1 MRFPKSNRDDL
12 CSTINSPGPGAYS
25 KLERPSSAGPKYGFG
40 TS

>member
-1 MRFPKSNRDDL
+1 MRFPKSERDNL
-12 CSTINSPGPGAYS
+12 HSSGVAPGPGAYG